1 MLLEGLF
8 FPSRA
13 SKCDQGVA
21 VFPHVS
27 RRVGGVEG
35 ARVHGGWG
43 GAASQPPTQSLGQYR
58 VAVMVVA
65 VVGVVAS
72 QCVSRAKQMNAF
84 RASKII
90 VAAEYCTSRPLMLSE
105 RTAVSIHVRSILI
118 H

>member
-1 MLLEGLF
+1 MTKAWQSSHMYLVEWG
-8 FPSRA
+8 
-13 SKCDQGVA
+13 
-21 VFPHVS
+21 VS
-27 RRVGGVEG
+27 RVRGCMGGG
-35 ARVHGGWG
+35 G

-84 RASKII
+84 RASKTI